1 MKRWKAM
8 LLAVIMTV
16 TMMPTWAF
24 ADATATESTGSEPV
38 ENAKTATT
46 ESATGAEAETK
57 SQSNEKSVA
66 PKTEGTEEDNAKAGT
81 SNRSVQT
88 QELPNQTEDE
98 HMLIRTNLNL
108 KYGDEDSVIDS
119 DNSVDEYYTCKSS
132 NSKVASVD
140 EDGWVTARSVG
151 TCDITV
157 AFNDGHQAVCH
168 VKVSTTGL
176 KYKSRT
182 IHVKTTCT
190 NSLKGLAS
198 GAKWQ
203 SSNKKIATVNSK
215 GVITGKKKGNCKVYA
230 QYDGKTYTCTVKVLK
245 PGLSK
250 TKKTVYNS
258 DKYKLKVLGGSGKI
272 KWKSSNKKVAT
283 VSKKGVVK
291 GKKGGKC
298 TITATRNGIKMK
310 CRITVPKHYE
320 GYSVPDFGALYGKT
334 GRFSYGDSISVAYK
348 ANKKS
353 YKSYLRKLKK
363 KGFVFIQKSSGVRL
377 YMKDNGDVVA
387 VVYKKGRIGI
397 AFSNLWEDD
406 DE

>member
-1 MKRWKAM
+1 MKRWKAW
-8 LLAVIMTV
+8 LLAAIMTI
-16 TMMPTWAF
+16 TMMPTMAF
-24 ADATATESTGSEPV
+24 ADANSVASTGSDKSESATP
-38 ENAKTATT
+38 ATT
-46 ESATGAEAETK
+46 EAVDAAESETK
-57 SQSNEKSVA
+57 AQN
-66 PKTEGTEEDNAKAGT
+66 NAKSAVSETKGIEKKTTKAGA
-81 SNRSVQT
+81 SNNSAQT
-88 QELPNQTEDE
+88 QEIPDQIEDE
-98 HMLIRTNLNL
+98 HMGIRTNLNL
-108 KYGDEDSVIDS
+108 KYGGEESVIDPNGS
-119 DNSVDEYYTCKSS
+119 LYGDYSCKSS

-157 AFNDGHQAVCH
+157 TFNDGHQAVCH

-182 IHVKTTCT
+182 IRVKTTCT
-190 NSLKGLAS
+190 NGLKGLAS
-198 GAKWQ
+198 GAKWAT
-203 SSNKKIATVNSK
+203 SNKKIAIVNSK
-215 GVITGKKKGNCKVYA
+215 GVITGKKKGSCKVYA
-230 QYDGKTYTCTVKVLK
+230 TYDGKTYTCTVKVLN

-258 DKYKLKVLGGSGKI
+258 DKYRLKVLGGSGKI

-334 GRFSYGDSISVAYK
+334 GKFSYGDSIAVAYK
-348 ANKKS
+348 ASKKS
-353 YKSYLRKLKK
+353 YNGYLRKLKK
-363 KGFVFIQKSSGVRL
+363 KGFAFVQKSSGVRL

-387 VVYKKGRIGI
+387 VVYKKGRVGI
-397 AFSNLWEDD
+397 AFSNMWED
-406 DE
+406 